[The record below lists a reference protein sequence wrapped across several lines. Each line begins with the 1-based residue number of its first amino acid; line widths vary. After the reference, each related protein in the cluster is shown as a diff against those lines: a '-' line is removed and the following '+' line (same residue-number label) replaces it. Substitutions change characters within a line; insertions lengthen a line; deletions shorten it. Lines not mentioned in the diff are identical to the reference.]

1 MKDQDCVI
9 VGASHAGTSLAM
21 QLRREGWEGKIKLIS
36 GENELPYHR
45 PPVSKDLLAGTK
57 DIDQIRLR
65 PEKAFQDNE
74 IELLLGRAVT
84 EINTKQEL
92 VRVNDEDISF
102 EKLAICTGARPR
114 KLELGG
120 EKDRIFYLRDHND
133 ALRVRAQIAANQRVI
148 VIGGGYIGLESAAV
162 LQAQGVDVIVLERE
176 GRILQ
181 RVTSESMSKFMSKL
195 HQDQG
200 VSIKTD
206 VQIESITTL
215 GDEQL
220 VHCNGGQTFSANFL
234 IIGVG
239 ILPNTEFISDSKIEL
254 EAGSVVVDKFG
265 QTSSSNIYAAG
276 DCTIHPSRVYER
288 MLKLES
294 VQNANDQARVV
305 AANICGKETIYD
317 TVPWFWSDQY
327 SIKLQMAGLGQ
338 GFDEIV
344 VRGNMDAGLESSFSL
359 FYLRE
364 KVLLATDCVS
374 RPKEFMMSKQLIKNR
389 SVLDSSVLSDESV
402 EPLNFL
408 S

>member
-1 MKDQDCVI
+1 
-9 VGASHAGTSLAM
+9 M

-65 PEKAFQDNE
+65 PEKVFQDNE

-102 EKLAICTGARPR
+102 EKLAICTGARPC

-120 EKDRIFYLRDHND
+120 EEDRIFYLRDHND
-133 ALRVRAQIAANQRVI
+133 ALRVRARIAANQRVI

-239 ILPNTEFISDSKIEL
+239 ILPNTEFISDSEIEL
-254 EAGSVVVDKFG
+254 EAGSIVVDKFG

-305 AANICGKETIYD
+305 AANICGKEIIYD

-374 RPKEFMMSKQLIKNR
+374 RPKEFLVSKQLIKNR

>member
-1 MKDQDCVI
+1 MKDQCCVI

-21 QLRREGWEGKIKLIS
+21 QLRREGWQGKIKLIG

-45 PPVSKDLLAGTK
+45 PPVSKDLLAGKK

-65 PEKAFQDNE
+65 PEKVFQDNE
-74 IELLLGRAVT
+74 IELLLGRTVT

-92 VRVNDEDISF
+92 VRVNDEDINF

-120 EKDRIFYLRDHND
+120 EEDRIFYLRDHND
-133 ALRVRAQIAANQRVI
+133 ALRVRARIAANQRVI

-239 ILPNTEFISDSKIEL
+239 ILPNTEFISDSEIEL
-254 EAGSVVVDKFG
+254 EAGSIVVDKFG

-288 MLKLES
+288 MLRLES

-344 VRGNMDAGLESSFSL
+344 VRGNMNAGLESSFSL

-389 SVLDSSVLSDESV
+389 SLLDSSVLSDESV

>member
-65 PEKAFQDNE
+65 PEKVFQDNE

-120 EKDRIFYLRDHND
+120 EEDRIFYLRDHND
-133 ALRVRAQIAANQRVI
+133 ALRVRARIAANQRVI

-239 ILPNTEFISDSKIEL
+239 ILPNTEFISDSEIEL
-254 EAGSVVVDKFG
+254 EAGSIVVDKFG

>member
-65 PEKAFQDNE
+65 PEKVFQDNE
-74 IELLLGRAVT
+74 IELLLGRTVT

-120 EKDRIFYLRDHND
+120 EEDRIFYLRDYND
-133 ALRVRAQIAANQRVI
+133 ALRVRARIAANQRVI

-239 ILPNTEFISDSKIEL
+239 ILPNTEFISDSEIEL
-254 EAGSVVVDKFG
+254 EAGSIVVDKFG

-288 MLKLES
+288 MLRLES
-294 VQNANDQARVV
+294 VQNANDQARAV

-344 VRGNMDAGLESSFSL
+344 VRGNMNAGLESSFSL

-389 SVLDSSVLSDESV
+389 SLLDSSVLSDESV

>member
-1 MKDQDCVI
+1 MKDQCCVI

-21 QLRREGWEGKIKLIS
+21 QLRREGWQGKIKLIG

-45 PPVSKDLLAGTK
+45 PPVSKDLLAGKK

-65 PEKAFQDNE
+65 PEKVFQDNE
-74 IELLLGRAVT
+74 IELLLGRTVT

-92 VRVNDEDISF
+92 VRVNDEDINF

-120 EKDRIFYLRDHND
+120 EEDRIFYLRDHND
-133 ALRVRAQIAANQRVI
+133 ALRVRARIAANQRVI

-239 ILPNTEFISDSKIEL
+239 ILPNTEFISDSEIEL
-254 EAGSVVVDKFG
+254 EAGSIVVDKFG

-288 MLKLES
+288 MLRLES

-338 GFDEIV
+338 GFDEMV
-344 VRGNMDAGLESSFSL
+344 VRGNMNAGLESSFSL

-389 SVLDSSVLSDESV
+389 SLLDSSVLSDESV

>member
-1 MKDQDCVI
+1 MKDQCCVI

-21 QLRREGWEGKIKLIS
+21 QLRREGWQGKIKLIG

-65 PEKAFQDNE
+65 PEKVFQDNE
-74 IELLLGRAVT
+74 IELLLGRTVT

-92 VRVNDEDISF
+92 VRVNDEDINF
-102 EKLAICTGARPR
+102 EKLAICTGARSR

-120 EKDRIFYLRDHND
+120 EEDRIFYLRDHND
-133 ALRVRAQIAANQRVI
+133 ALRVRARIAANQRVI

-239 ILPNTEFISDSKIEL
+239 ILPNTEFISDSEIEL
-254 EAGSVVVDKFG
+254 EAGSIVVDKFG

-288 MLKLES
+288 MLRLES

-344 VRGNMDAGLESSFSL
+344 VRGNMNAGLESSFSL

-389 SVLDSSVLSDESV
+389 SLLDSSVLSDESV

>member
-1 MKDQDCVI
+1 MKDQCCVI

-21 QLRREGWEGKIKLIS
+21 QLRREGWQGKIKLIG

-45 PPVSKDLLAGTK
+45 PPVSKDLLAGKK

-65 PEKAFQDNE
+65 PEKVFQDNE
-74 IELLLGRAVT
+74 IELLLGRTVT

-92 VRVNDEDISF
+92 VRVNDEDINF

-120 EKDRIFYLRDHND
+120 EEDRIFYLRDHND
-133 ALRVRAQIAANQRVI
+133 ALRVRARIAANQRVI

-239 ILPNTEFISDSKIEL
+239 ILPNTEFISDSEIEL
-254 EAGSVVVDKFG
+254 EAGSIVVDKFG

-288 MLKLES
+288 MLRLES

-305 AANICGKETIYD
+305 AANICGKETSYD

-338 GFDEIV
+338 GFDDMV
-344 VRGNMDAGLESSFSL
+344 VRGNMNAGLESSFSL

-389 SVLDSSVLSDESV
+389 SLLDSSVLSDESV

>member
-1 MKDQDCVI
+1 MKDQCCVI

-21 QLRREGWEGKIKLIS
+21 QLRREGWQGKIKLIG

-45 PPVSKDLLAGTK
+45 PPVSKDLLAGKK

-65 PEKAFQDNE
+65 PEKVFQDNE
-74 IELLLGRAVT
+74 IELLLGRTVT

-92 VRVNDEDISF
+92 VRVNDEDINF

-120 EKDRIFYLRDHND
+120 EEDRIFYLRDHND
-133 ALRVRAQIAANQRVI
+133 ALRVRARIAANQRVI

-239 ILPNTEFISDSKIEL
+239 ILPNTEFISDSEIEL
-254 EAGSVVVDKFG
+254 EAGSIVVDKFG

-344 VRGNMDAGLESSFSL
+344 VRGNMNAGLESSFSL

-389 SVLDSSVLSDESV
+389 SLLDSSVLSDESV

>member
-1 MKDQDCVI
+1 MKDQCCVI

-21 QLRREGWEGKIKLIS
+21 QLRREGWQGKIKLIG

-45 PPVSKDLLAGTK
+45 PPVSKDLLAGKK

-65 PEKAFQDNE
+65 PEKVFQDNE
-74 IELLLGRAVT
+74 IELLLGRTVT

-92 VRVNDEDISF
+92 VRVNDEDINF

-120 EKDRIFYLRDHND
+120 EEDRIFYLRDHND
-133 ALRVRAQIAANQRVI
+133 ALRVRARIAANQRVI

-239 ILPNTEFISDSKIEL
+239 ILPNTEFISDSEIEL
-254 EAGSVVVDKFG
+254 EAGSIVVDKFG

-288 MLKLES
+288 MLRLES
-294 VQNANDQARVV
+294 VQNAHDQARVV

-344 VRGNMDAGLESSFSL
+344 VRGNMNAGLESSFSL

-389 SVLDSSVLSDESV
+389 SLLDSSVLSDESV

>member
-1 MKDQDCVI
+1 MKDQCCVI

-21 QLRREGWEGKIKLIS
+21 QLRREGWQGKIKLIG

-45 PPVSKDLLAGTK
+45 PPVSKDLLAGKK

-65 PEKAFQDNE
+65 PEKVFQDNE
-74 IELLLGRAVT
+74 IELLLGRTVT

-92 VRVNDEDISF
+92 VRVNDEDINF
-102 EKLAICTGARPR
+102 EKLAICTGARSR

-120 EKDRIFYLRDHND
+120 EEDRIFYLRDHND
-133 ALRVRAQIAANQRVI
+133 ALRVRARIAANQRVI

-206 VQIESITTL
+206 VQTESITTL

-239 ILPNTEFISDSKIEL
+239 ILPNTEFISDSEIEL
-254 EAGSVVVDKFG
+254 EAGSIVVDKFG

-288 MLKLES
+288 MLRLES

-344 VRGNMDAGLESSFSL
+344 VRGNMNAGLESSFSL

-389 SVLDSSVLSDESV
+389 SLLDSSVLSDESV

>member
-1 MKDQDCVI
+1 MKDQCCVI

-21 QLRREGWEGKIKLIS
+21 QLRREGWQGKIKLIG

-45 PPVSKDLLAGTK
+45 PPVSKDLLAGKK

-65 PEKAFQDNE
+65 PEKVFQDNE
-74 IELLLGRAVT
+74 IELLLGSTVT

-92 VRVNDEDISF
+92 VRVNDEDINF

-120 EKDRIFYLRDHND
+120 EEDRIFYLRDHND
-133 ALRVRAQIAANQRVI
+133 ALRVRARIAANQRVI

-239 ILPNTEFISDSKIEL
+239 ILPNTEFISDSEIEL
-254 EAGSVVVDKFG
+254 EAGSIVVDKFG

-344 VRGNMDAGLESSFSL
+344 VRGNMNAGLESSFSL

-389 SVLDSSVLSDESV
+389 SLLDSSVLSDESV

>member
-1 MKDQDCVI
+1 MKDQCCVI

-21 QLRREGWEGKIKLIS
+21 QLRREGWQGKIKLIG

-45 PPVSKDLLAGTK
+45 PPVSKDLLAGKK

-65 PEKAFQDNE
+65 PEKVFQDNE
-74 IELLLGRAVT
+74 IELLLGRTVT

-92 VRVNDEDISF
+92 VRVNDEDINF

-120 EKDRIFYLRDHND
+120 EEDRIFYLRDHND
-133 ALRVRAQIAANQRVI
+133 ALRVRARIAANQRVI

-239 ILPNTEFISDSKIEL
+239 ILPNTEFISDSEIEL
-254 EAGSVVVDKFG
+254 EAGSIVVDKFG

-317 TVPWFWSDQY
+317 AVPWFWSDQY

-389 SVLDSSVLSDESV
+389 SLLDSSVLSDESV

>member
-120 EKDRIFYLRDHND
+120 EEDRIFYLRDHND
-133 ALRVRAQIAANQRVI
+133 ALRVRARIAANQRVI

-239 ILPNTEFISDSKIEL
+239 ILPNTEFISDSEIEL
-254 EAGSVVVDKFG
+254 EAGSIVVDKFG

>member
-1 MKDQDCVI
+1 MKDQCCVI
-9 VGASHAGTSLAM
+9 VGASHDGTSLAM
-21 QLRREGWEGKIKLIS
+21 QLRREGWQGKIKLIG

-45 PPVSKDLLAGTK
+45 PPVSKDLLAGKK

-65 PEKAFQDNE
+65 PEKVFQDNE
-74 IELLLGRAVT
+74 IELLLGRTVT

-92 VRVNDEDISF
+92 VRVNDEDINF

-120 EKDRIFYLRDHND
+120 EEDRIFYLRDHND
-133 ALRVRAQIAANQRVI
+133 ALRVRARIAANQRVI

-239 ILPNTEFISDSKIEL
+239 ILPNTEFISDSEIEL
-254 EAGSVVVDKFG
+254 EAGSIVVDKFG

-288 MLKLES
+288 MLRLES

-344 VRGNMDAGLESSFSL
+344 VRGNMNAGLESSFSL

-389 SVLDSSVLSDESV
+389 SLLDSSVLSDESV

>member
-65 PEKAFQDNE
+65 PEKVFQDNE

-120 EKDRIFYLRDHND
+120 EEDRIFYLRDHND
-133 ALRVRAQIAANQRVI
+133 ALRVRARIAANQRVI

-220 VHCNGGQTFSANFL
+220 VHCNGGKIFSANFL

-239 ILPNTEFISDSKIEL
+239 ILPNTEFISDSEIEL
-254 EAGSVVVDKFG
+254 EAGSIVVDKFG

>member
-1 MKDQDCVI
+1 M
-9 VGASHAGTSLAM
+9 
-21 QLRREGWEGKIKLIS
+21 
-36 GENELPYHR
+36 
-45 PPVSKDLLAGTK
+45 
-57 DIDQIRLR
+57 
-65 PEKAFQDNE
+65 
-74 IELLLGRAVT
+74 
-84 EINTKQEL
+84 
-92 VRVNDEDISF
+92 
-102 EKLAICTGARPR
+102 
-114 KLELGG
+114 
-120 EKDRIFYLRDHND
+120 
-133 ALRVRAQIAANQRVI
+133 
-148 VIGGGYIGLESAAV
+148 
-162 LQAQGVDVIVLERE
+162 
-176 GRILQ
+176 
-181 RVTSESMSKFMSKL
+181 
-195 HQDQG
+195 
-200 VSIKTD
+200 
-206 VQIESITTL
+206 
-215 GDEQL
+215 
-220 VHCNGGQTFSANFL
+220 
-234 IIGVG
+234 
-239 ILPNTEFISDSKIEL
+239 
-254 EAGSVVVDKFG
+254 VDKFG

>member
-1 MKDQDCVI
+1 MKDQCCVI

-21 QLRREGWEGKIKLIS
+21 QLRREGWQGKIKLIG

-45 PPVSKDLLAGTK
+45 PPVSKDLLAGKK

-65 PEKAFQDNE
+65 PEKVFQDNE
-74 IELLLGRAVT
+74 IELLLGSTVT
-84 EINTKQEL
+84 EINIKQEL
-92 VRVNDEDISF
+92 VRVNDEDINF

-120 EKDRIFYLRDHND
+120 EEDRIFYLRDHND
-133 ALRVRAQIAANQRVI
+133 ALRVRARIAANQRVI

-239 ILPNTEFISDSKIEL
+239 ILPNTEFISDSEIEL
-254 EAGSVVVDKFG
+254 EAGSIVVDKFG

-288 MLKLES
+288 MLRLES

-338 GFDEIV
+338 GFDEMV
-344 VRGNMDAGLESSFSL
+344 VRGNMNAGLESSFSL

-389 SVLDSSVLSDESV
+389 SLLDSSVLSDESV

>member
-21 QLRREGWEGKIKLIS
+21 QLRREGWEGKIKLIG

-65 PEKAFQDNE
+65 PEKVFQDNE
-74 IELLLGRAVT
+74 IELLLGRTVT

-120 EKDRIFYLRDHND
+120 AEDRIFYLRDHND
-133 ALRVRAQIAANQRVI
+133 ALRVRARIAANQRVI

-181 RVTSESMSKFMSKL
+181 RVTSESMSKFMSKV

-200 VSIKTD
+200 VSIKTN

-220 VHCNGGQTFSANFL
+220 VHCNGGQTFSANIL

-239 ILPNTEFISDSKIEL
+239 ILPNTEFISDSEIEL
-254 EAGSVVVDKFG
+254 EAGSIVVDKFG

-317 TVPWFWSDQY
+317 AVPWFWSDQY

-359 FYLRE
+359 FYLRG

-389 SVLDSSVLSDESV
+389 SLLDSSVLSDESV

>member
-65 PEKAFQDNE
+65 PEKVFQDNE

-92 VRVNDEDISF
+92 VRLNDEDISF

>member
-65 PEKAFQDNE
+65 PEKVFQDNE

-133 ALRVRAQIAANQRVI
+133 ALRVRARIAANQRVI

-220 VHCNGGQTFSANFL
+220 VHCNGGKTFSANFL

-239 ILPNTEFISDSKIEL
+239 ILPNTEFISDSEIEL
-254 EAGSVVVDKFG
+254 EAGSIVVDKFG

>member
-1 MKDQDCVI
+1 MKDQCCVI

-45 PPVSKDLLAGTK
+45 PPVSKDLLAGKK

-65 PEKAFQDNE
+65 PEKVFQDNE
-74 IELLLGRAVT
+74 IELLLGRTVT

-92 VRVNDEDISF
+92 VRVNDEDINF
-102 EKLAICTGARPR
+102 EKLAICTGARSR

-120 EKDRIFYLRDHND
+120 EEDRIFYLRDHND
-133 ALRVRAQIAANQRVI
+133 ALRVRARIAANQRVI

-239 ILPNTEFISDSKIEL
+239 ILPNTEFISDSEIEL
-254 EAGSVVVDKFG
+254 EAGSIVVDKFG

-288 MLKLES
+288 MLRLES

-344 VRGNMDAGLESSFSL
+344 VRGNMNAGLESSFSL

-389 SVLDSSVLSDESV
+389 SLLDSSVLSDESV

>member
-1 MKDQDCVI
+1 MKDQGCVI

-65 PEKAFQDNE
+65 PEKVFQDNE

-92 VRVNDEDISF
+92 VRLNDEDISF

-133 ALRVRAQIAANQRVI
+133 ALRVRARIAANQRVI

>member
-1 MKDQDCVI
+1 MKDQGCVI

-65 PEKAFQDNE
+65 PEKVFQDNE

-92 VRVNDEDISF
+92 VRLNDEDISF

>member
-1 MKDQDCVI
+1 MKDQCCVI

-21 QLRREGWEGKIKLIS
+21 QLRREGWQGKIKLIG

-45 PPVSKDLLAGTK
+45 PPVSKDLLAGKK

-65 PEKAFQDNE
+65 PEKVFQDNE
-74 IELLLGRAVT
+74 IELLLGRTVT

-92 VRVNDEDISF
+92 VRVNDEDINF
-102 EKLAICTGARPR
+102 EKLAICTGARSR

-120 EKDRIFYLRDHND
+120 EEDRIFYLRDHND
-133 ALRVRAQIAANQRVI
+133 ALRVRARIAANQRVI

-239 ILPNTEFISDSKIEL
+239 ILPNTEFISDSEIEL
-254 EAGSVVVDKFG
+254 EAGSIVVDKFG

-288 MLKLES
+288 MLRLES

-344 VRGNMDAGLESSFSL
+344 VRGNMNAGLESSFSL

-389 SVLDSSVLSDESV
+389 SLLDSSVLSDESV

>member
-65 PEKAFQDNE
+65 PEKVFQDNE

-120 EKDRIFYLRDHND
+120 EEDRIFYLRDHND
-133 ALRVRAQIAANQRVI
+133 ALRVRARIAANQRVI

-239 ILPNTEFISDSKIEL
+239 ILPNTEFISDSEIEL
-254 EAGSVVVDKFG
+254 EAGSIVVDKFG

-305 AANICGKETIYD
+305 AANICGKEIIYD

>member
-1 MKDQDCVI
+1 MKDQCCVI

-21 QLRREGWEGKIKLIS
+21 QLRREGWQGKIKLIG

-45 PPVSKDLLAGTK
+45 PPVSKDLLAGKK

-65 PEKAFQDNE
+65 PEKVFQDNE
-74 IELLLGRAVT
+74 IELLLGSTVT

-92 VRVNDEDISF
+92 VRVNDEDINF

-120 EKDRIFYLRDHND
+120 EEDRIFYLRDHND
-133 ALRVRAQIAANQRVI
+133 ALRVRARIAANQRVI

-215 GDEQL
+215 GDVQL
-220 VHCNGGQTFSANFL
+220 VHCNGGQTFSANL
-234 IIGVG
+234 STTID
-239 ILPNTEFISDSKIEL
+239 PASNSIS
-254 EAGSVVVDKFG
+254 
-265 QTSSSNIYAAG
+265 
-276 DCTIHPSRVYER
+276 
-288 MLKLES
+288 ES
-294 VQNANDQARVV
+294 
-305 AANICGKETIYD
+305 
-317 TVPWFWSDQY
+317 
-327 SIKLQMAGLGQ
+327 
-338 GFDEIV
+338 EI
-344 VRGNMDAGLESSFSL
+344 N
-359 FYLRE
+359 
-364 KVLLATDCVS
+364 
-374 RPKEFMMSKQLIKNR
+374 
-389 SVLDSSVLSDESV
+389 SVLGRM
-402 EPLNFL
+402 PTPIIKKFALNV
-408 S
+408 

>member
-1 MKDQDCVI
+1 MKDQCCVI

-21 QLRREGWEGKIKLIS
+21 QLRREGWQGKIKLIG

-45 PPVSKDLLAGTK
+45 PPVSNDLLAGKK

-65 PEKAFQDNE
+65 PEKVFQDNE
-74 IELLLGRAVT
+74 IELLLGRTVT

-92 VRVNDEDISF
+92 VRVNDEDINF

-120 EKDRIFYLRDHND
+120 EEDRIFYLRDHND
-133 ALRVRAQIAANQRVI
+133 ALRVRARIAANQRVI

-239 ILPNTEFISDSKIEL
+239 ILPNTEFISDSEIEL
-254 EAGSVVVDKFG
+254 EAGSIVVDKFG

-288 MLKLES
+288 MLRLES

-338 GFDEIV
+338 GFDEMV
-344 VRGNMDAGLESSFSL
+344 VRGNMNAGLESSFSL

-389 SVLDSSVLSDESV
+389 SLLDSSVLSDESV

>member
-65 PEKAFQDNE
+65 PEKVFQDNE

>member
-1 MKDQDCVI
+1 MKDQCCVI

-21 QLRREGWEGKIKLIS
+21 QLRREGWQGKIKLIG

-45 PPVSKDLLAGTK
+45 PPVSKDLLAGKK

-65 PEKAFQDNE
+65 PEKVFQDNE
-74 IELLLGRAVT
+74 IELLLGRTVT

-92 VRVNDEDISF
+92 VRVNDEDINF

-120 EKDRIFYLRDHND
+120 EEDRIFYLRDHND
-133 ALRVRAQIAANQRVI
+133 ALRVRARIAANQRVI

-181 RVTSESMSKFMSKL
+181 RVTSESMSKFMSKV

-239 ILPNTEFISDSKIEL
+239 ILPNTEFISDSEIEL
-254 EAGSVVVDKFG
+254 EAGSIVVDKFG

-288 MLKLES
+288 MLRLES

-344 VRGNMDAGLESSFSL
+344 VRGNMNAGLESSFSL

-389 SVLDSSVLSDESV
+389 SLLDSSVLSDESV